1 MKQFFD
7 VLNPTLVGI
16 ITLDIIIFGIVYL
29 ILIDIARID
38 KSKRGARILK
48 FHNSTPP
55 IHMVWKFLLYI
66 CAIYFFILIFH
77 DFHSSM
83 KTIFIDESMEEA
95 SSTLRS
101 SLFSNITY
109 LLLGIFFLW
118 PPIWYLRTMYLA
130 KKGKI
135 TIIEPERRLF
145 STKDPYKNI
154 GKNIIFLLIASF
166 ILGHL
171 F

>member
-1 MKQFFD
+1 M
-7 VLNPTLVGI
+7 
-16 ITLDIIIFGIVYL
+16 IFGIVYL

-38 KSKRGARILK
+38 KSKKGARIIK

-55 IHMVWKFLLYI
+55 IHIVWGSLLYI
-66 CAIYFFILIFH
+66 CAVYFFVLIFH

-83 KTIFIDESMEEA
+83 NTIFIDESMEEA

-109 LLLGIFFLW
+109 ILLGIFFLW

-135 TIIEPERRLF
+135 TLIKRERGAF
-145 STKDPYKNI
+145 STNVVYKNI
-154 GKNIIFLLIASF
+154 GRNIIFLILASF